1 MHHYFSHLVPL
12 VKCADASFPELWF
25 MQGIR
30 RWVKWYSGNIL
41 LINYQQGKSSLKDW
55 FDFPY
60 EPHRIKAY
68 FCREKPQLLR
78 NFETDRNVELLWNF
92 IFILWNLK
100 IILALIG
107 YKSMEIFLLFGALPL
122 DNSSWKVEKIK
133 KLHL

>member
-1 MHHYFSHLVPL
+1 MRHYFSHLIPL

-60 EPHRIKAY
+60 EPHRVKAY

-78 NFETDRNVELLWNF
+78 NFETDRNVELLWYC

-100 IILALIG
+100 VILTLKFNWLKKHGNIFIFGGIAIG
-107 YKSMEIFLLFGALPL
+107 QWQL
-122 DNSSWKVEKIK
+122 NSWKN
-133 KLHL
+133 